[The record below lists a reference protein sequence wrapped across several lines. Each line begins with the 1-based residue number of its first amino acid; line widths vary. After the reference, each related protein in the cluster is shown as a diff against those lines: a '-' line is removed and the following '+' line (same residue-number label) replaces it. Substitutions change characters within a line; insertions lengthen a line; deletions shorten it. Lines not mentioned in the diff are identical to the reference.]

1 MENMLRISKKVCTFE
16 KTTRRIHMNRKK
28 HMLAALL
35 LALTCGGTV
44 HAQTLNQAKEWFNE
58 GKFAE
63 AKPVFEKLVKRAPSN
78 ANYNFW
84 YGACCFETGELAES
98 QPYLEKSAARKVI
111 NAYLYLGKLYYTQYR
126 FDDAVE
132 NLEEHIMWLEKK
144 KQDTEEA
151 ERILSKCRLAARMLR
166 GTGRVTVIDS
176 FVVDKTSF
184 LSAYKL
190 SKASGN
196 IEMTDNGEGAI
207 YTNEW
212 GDKTLFPQ
220 TDEEGKFHLYSRMK
234 LIDRWSAPQPLQGI
248 NKSGYSQNFPFL
260 DSDGITLYYA
270 AEDEESL
277 GGYDIFIT
285 RYDSDDN
292 TYLRPDN
299 IGMPF
304 NSPANDY
311 MYAIDEVNRLGWFA
325 SDRYQ
330 PEGKVCVYVFVP
342 NESKEVYDYETSDPE
357 DIIALASLKEI
368 RKTQTSG
375 NVVRNAR
382 QRLAQVTY
390 AEDTKKKSGDFRF
403 VVDDNA
409 VYHRPSDFVSEEARE
424 QFRSYLQKEKDL
436 NELQASLENLRTA
449 YHESNQ
455 AGKDQLAPGI
465 LDKERRVK
473 ELQDEIAELET
484 AIRNTELEK
493 TKRR

>member
-1 MENMLRISKKVCTFE
+1 MLRNSKKVCTFGE
-16 KTTRRIHMNRKK
+16 NNTKRIKMNKK
-28 HMLAALL
+28 RHTLAALL
-35 LALTCGGTV
+35 LALAWGGTAY
-44 HAQTLNQAKEWFNE
+44 AQTLNQAKEWFTE

-98 QPYLEKSAARKVI
+98 QPHLEKSAARKVI

-132 NLEEHIMWLEKK
+132 NLEEHISWLE
-144 KQDTEEA
+144 
-151 ERILSKCRLAARMLR
+151 
-166 GTGRVTVIDS
+166 
-176 FVVDKTSF
+176 VVDKASF

-190 SKASGN
+190 SKASGSLK
-196 IEMTDNGEGAI
+196 MTDNGEGAV

-220 TDEEGKFHLYSRMK
+220 TDAEGKTHLYSRMK
-234 LIDRWSAPQPLQGI
+234 LIDRWSDPQPLQGV
-248 NKSGYSQNFPFL
+248 NQAEYSQNYPFL

-270 AEDEESL
+270 AESEESV
-277 GGYDIFIT
+277 GGLDIFIT

-342 NESKEVYDYETSDPE
+342 NESKEVYNYETSDPE

-368 RKTQTSG
+368 KKTQTSEST
-375 NVVRNAR
+375 VRGAK

-390 AEDTKKKSGDFRF
+390 AENTRQKKGDFRF
-403 VVDDNA
+403 VVDDNK
-409 VYHRPSDFVSEEARE
+409 VYHRLSDFASEEARE

-436 NELQASLENLRTA
+436 NELQTSLENLRTA

-455 AGKDQLAPGI
+455 AGKDQLTPGI
-465 LDKERRVK
+465 LDKEQRVK
-473 ELQDEIAELET
+473 ELQDEIAALET
-484 AIRNTELEK
+484 SVRNTELK
-493 TKRR
+493 KIKN

>member
-1 MENMLRISKKVCTFE
+1 MLRNSKKVCTFGE
-16 KTTRRIHMNRKK
+16 NNTKRIKMNKK
-28 HMLAALL
+28 RHTLAALL
-35 LALTCGGTV
+35 LALAWGGTAY
-44 HAQTLNQAKEWFNE
+44 AQTLNQAKEWFTE

-132 NLEEHIMWLEKK
+132 NLEEHISWLEKK
-144 KQDTEEA
+144 KRDTEEA
-151 ERILSKCRLAARMLR
+151 ERVLSQCRMAARMLR
-166 GTGRVTVIDS
+166 GTERVTVVDS
-176 FVVDKTSF
+176 FVVDKASF

-190 SKASGN
+190 SKASGSL
-196 IEMTDNGEGAI
+196 EMTDNGEGAV

-220 TDEEGKFHLYSRMK
+220 TDAEGKTHLYSRMK
-234 LIDRWSAPQPLQGI
+234 LIDRWSDPQPLQGV
-248 NKSGYSQNFPFL
+248 NQAEYSQNYPFL

-270 AEDEESL
+270 AESEESV
-277 GGYDIFIT
+277 GGLDIFIT

-342 NESKEVYDYETSDPE
+342 NESKEVYNYETSDPE

-368 RKTQTSG
+368 KKTQTSEST
-375 NVVRNAR
+375 VRGAK

-390 AEDTKKKSGDFRF
+390 AENTRQKKGDFRF
-403 VVDDNA
+403 IVDDNK
-409 VYHRPSDFVSEEARE
+409 VYHRLSDFASEEARE

-436 NELQASLENLRTA
+436 NELQTSLKNLRTA

-455 AGKDQLAPGI
+455 AGKDQLTPGI
-465 LDKERRVK
+465 LDKEQRVK
-473 ELQDEIAELET
+473 ELQDEIAALET
-484 AIRNTELEK
+484 SVRNTELK
-493 TKRR
+493 KIKN

>member
-1 MENMLRISKKVCTFE
+1 MNKKRHTW
-16 KTTRRIHMNRKK
+16 I
-28 HMLAALL
+28 ALL
-35 LALTCGGTV
+35 FALACGGTTY
-44 HAQTLNQAKEWFNE
+44 AQTLNQAKQWFTE

-63 AKPVFEKLVKRAPSN
+63 AKPVFEKLVKQAPSN

-84 YGACCFETGELAES
+84 YGACCFETGEYDKS

-132 NLEEHIMWLEKK
+132 NVEEHITWLEKK
-144 KQDTEEA
+144 KRDTEEA
-151 ERILSKCRLAARMLR
+151 EKVLSQCRMAARMIR
-166 GTGRVTVIDS
+166 GTERVTVVDS
-176 FVVDKTSF
+176 FVVDKSAF

-190 SKASGN
+190 GKASGTL
-196 IEMTDNGEGAI
+196 EMLDGGTGAV

-220 TDEEGKFHLYSRMK
+220 TDTEGKSHLYSRIK
-234 LIDRWSAPQPLQGI
+234 LIDRWSDPAPLQGI
-248 NKSGYSQNFPFL
+248 NQTECNQNYPFL

-270 AEDEESL
+270 TEGEGSL

-285 RYDSDDN
+285 RYDPDEN

-311 MYAIDEVNRLGWFA
+311 MYAIDEVNQLGWFA

-342 NESKEVYDYETSDPE
+342 NASKEVYDYETASPE
-357 DIIALASLKEI
+357 DIIALASLREI
-368 RKTQTSG
+368 KKTQTSD
-375 NVVRNAR
+375 NVIRGAK

-390 AEDTKKKSGDFRF
+390 AETSKQKKGDFRF

-409 VYHRPSDFVSEEARE
+409 VYYRLSDFVSDEARE
-424 QFRSYLQKEKDL
+424 LFQSYQQKEKDL
-436 NELQASLENLRTA
+436 ASLEASLENLRTA
-449 YHESNQ
+449 YHKSDLNGQ
-455 AGKDQLAPGI
+455 RQLAPSI
-465 LDKERRVK
+465 LDKEKRVK
-473 ELQDEIAELET
+473 ELQDELASLET
-484 AIRNTELEK
+484 DIRNTELKK
-493 TKRR
+493 TKIK

>member
-1 MENMLRISKKVCTFE
+1 
-16 KTTRRIHMNRKK
+16 
-28 HMLAALL
+28 
-35 LALTCGGTV
+35 
-44 HAQTLNQAKEWFNE
+44 
-58 GKFAE
+58 
-63 AKPVFEKLVKRAPSN
+63 
-78 ANYNFW
+78 
-84 YGACCFETGELAES
+84 
-98 QPYLEKSAARKVI
+98 
-111 NAYLYLGKLYYTQYR
+111 
-126 FDDAVE
+126 
-132 NLEEHIMWLEKK
+132 
-144 KQDTEEA
+144 
-151 ERILSKCRLAARMLR
+151 
-166 GTGRVTVIDS
+166 
-176 FVVDKTSF
+176 
-184 LSAYKL
+184 
-190 SKASGN
+190 
-196 IEMTDNGEGAI
+196 
-207 YTNEW
+207 
-212 GDKTLFPQ
+212 
-220 TDEEGKFHLYSRMK
+220 
-234 LIDRWSAPQPLQGI
+234 
-248 NKSGYSQNFPFL
+248 
-260 DSDGITLYYA
+260 
-270 AEDEESL
+270 
-277 GGYDIFIT
+277 
-285 RYDSDDN
+285 
-292 TYLRPDN
+292 
-299 IGMPF
+299 MPF

-390 AEDTKKKSGDFRF
+390 AEDTKKKKDGDFRF

-409 VYHRPSDFVSEEARE
+409 VYHRLSDFVSEEARE
-424 QFRSYLQKEKDL
+424 QFRSYLQKEKDLNELQASLENLRTAYHESNQAGQKEKDL